1 MTLSK
6 GRLST
11 QYHLVGYFY
20 TIAPPCVPSPRPA
33 HFLYSHRNCHLPFDW
48 GRRRLQ
54 WTGPKLTKLP
64 FQLKYLP
71 IATTITYWTLIF
83 GHFFGD
89 YNGKNVTENA
99 LRHADGCFI
108 NTLTQDSRA
117 LLFTLFSSFQFL
129 WWFWINHFDLNN
141 SKLENP
147 WWKTYFEYF
156 K

>member
-1 MTLSK
+1 MLKFQFSPKCQMTLSK

-20 TIAPPCVPSPRPA
+20 TIAPRPLA
-33 HFLYSHRNCHLPFDW
+33 PTSTLFIFTQKMSSAFRLGQ

-129 WWFWINHFDLNN
+129 
-141 SKLENP
+141 
-147 WWKTYFEYF
+147 
-156 K
+156 